1 MRIGPFSVPVSP
13 CYVLDLFY
21 NAIAPNRLFGQY
33 AQQAAALLVFL
44 SRGAPMEDPRDSL
57 NFQIGWFK
65 ATASGRFT
73 IVAVLTFLLV
83 LAVSTLMIWPKQ
95 IESVLPKQVSYQQ

>member
-1 MRIGPFSVPVSP
+1 CSFRTKRGDSYPQNSIILLSFKIMRIGPFSVPVSP

-21 NAIAPNRLFGQY
+21 NAIAQIRLFGQY

-65 ATASGRFT
+65 A
-73 IVAVLTFLLV
+73 
-83 LAVSTLMIWPKQ
+83 
-95 IESVLPKQVSYQQ
+95 